1 MARLRCRLCGGKLV
15 NNRCTFCGL
24 DNSCYDRDHSYQKAF
39 SEQRRSERRV
49 EQRAAS
55 GTQTQ
60 TQTRTSAPPQPRP
73 VQKTAPVRN
82 NVVPPRAAAP
92 VKKRSGAARVII
104 IIAAIF
110 IIVPLFGNIGS
121 ALLDN
126 FSSMLSGSTYD
137 DSYSDDYDWDP
148 YEFVTRDI
156 PETGETYETVIGAGI
171 YQIGIHLPEGIYRA
185 ELLAGT
191 GSIDI
196 TDSENSIY
204 DYTYFGTEDEYD
216 EVTGLDDIRLYN
228 GAELKVDAGVL
239 IRFSTENAQPLTEQ
253 PYASE
258 ESDAYTLPEGEYT
271 AGTDGCP
278 EGIYD
283 ISVDTDPDEP
293 YGYAS
298 ISLLYPDG
306 LTEYFWADSP
316 ESAASID
323 GYSSAGVRNVVIP
336 DGTEVSVE
344 YGDIILI
351 PGQGCYDVDYDSYP
365 QQ

>member
-1 MARLRCRLCGGKLV
+1 M
-15 NNRCTFCGL
+15 
-24 DNSCYDRDHSYQKAF
+24 
-39 SEQRRSERRV
+39 
-49 EQRAAS
+49 
-55 GTQTQ
+55 
-60 TQTRTSAPPQPRP
+60 
-73 VQKTAPVRN
+73 
-82 NVVPPRAAAP
+82 
-92 VKKRSGAARVII
+92 
-104 IIAAIF
+104 
-110 IIVPLFGNIGS
+110 
-121 ALLDN
+121 
-126 FSSMLSGSTYD
+126 
-137 DSYSDDYDWDP
+137 
-148 YEFVTRDI
+148 
-156 PETGETYETVIGAGI
+156 
-171 YQIGIHLPEGIYRA
+171 
-185 ELLAGT
+185 
-191 GSIDI
+191 
-196 TDSENSIY
+196 
-204 DYTYFGTEDEYD
+204 
-216 EVTGLDDIRLYN
+216 
-228 GAELKVDAGVL
+228 L

-344 YGDIILI
+344 YGDIILT